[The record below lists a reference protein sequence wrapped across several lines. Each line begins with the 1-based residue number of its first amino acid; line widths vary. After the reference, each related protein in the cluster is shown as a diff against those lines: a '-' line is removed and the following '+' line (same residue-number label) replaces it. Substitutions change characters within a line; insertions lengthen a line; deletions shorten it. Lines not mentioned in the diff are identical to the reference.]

1 MNTRHEI
8 SADQWR
14 LIEPLLP
21 ARKKRGRPRADDQQT
36 LNGIL
41 YVLKTGCAWAD
52 LPDRYGAPVT
62 CWRRLRDWTEDGTWE
77 RIWQTLLGTLDA
89 QGRLE
94 WQVGLMDGTFVAAKK
109 GALGSALR
117 TKDAAPIW

>member
-1 MNTRHEI
+1 MNKRHEL
-8 SADQWR
+8 SAEQWR

-52 LPDRYGAPVT
+52 LPSRYGTPVT
-62 CWRRLRDWTEDGTWE
+62 CWRRLRDWTVDGTWE

-89 QGRLE
+89 QGQLE

-117 TKDAAPIW
+117 TKDAALIW